1 MPNQPVIP
9 FGNLPQQP
17 LGPLTGWESGFNS
30 AIGIDQQ
37 EANRRDQEIQA
48 QLEQNKLLNETLNNP
63 VLAAKRALEMSTIG
77 EQQKAYDS
85 GEIPGM
91 LSAGRQAAT
100 AKSLA
105 DKSVSEL
112 TQASVRAQNVV
123 SFAKSLKDASP
134 ADLSIP
140 GGKWDV
146 IKETG
151 KKLGLPSEWFP
162 DKYTPEAGAQIQQA
176 AAFAINSQPFL
187 QQQLLLKQKGE
198 QEIGQVKEQGAQARQ
213 TFQESVPGRVEI
225 AKAGFQNQ
233 LGLRLAS
240 MTPGQQ
246 ATFQIQQK
254 INNGIPLDEGDL
266 QQAEAA
272 VQERL
277 KQSAPNLEADL
288 EKNLVTTFRANRD
301 LRLQWAKSHGMPDD
315 APPEM
320 MAHVEAQNQYRK
332 VVQKQTL
339 QQYANAKFNIRG
351 QDMEVKDGTLVPI
364 GKGEGSKASDTTS
377 APSTTAAIASIPA
390 IPGTAGEPMSPE
402 LGGATPPAQT
412 TPSSPSIPKVGTI
425 MGGYKFKG
433 GDPSDK
439 KNWEKV
445 K

>member
-30 AIGIDQQ
+30 ALGIDQQ
-37 EANRRDQEIQA
+37 QANRREQDIQTA
-48 QLEQNKLLNETLNNP
+48 MEQNKLLNATLDNP
-63 VLAAKRALEMSTIG
+63 VLAAKRALEMSTVG

-105 DKSVSEL
+105 DKSVSDL

-123 SFAKSLKDASP
+123 SFAESLKDASP
-134 ADLSIP
+134 ADLSMP

-151 KKLGLPSEWFP
+151 KKLGLPSQWFP

-176 AAFAINSQPFL
+176 TSFAIKSQPFL

-246 ATFQIQQK
+246 NSYLIQQK
-254 INNGIPLDEGDL
+254 INNDIPLNENDL
-266 QQAEAA
+266 QAAEAA
-272 VQERL
+272 VVERL
-277 KQSAPNLEADL
+277 KMQAPNLEDEYSKKVMGDFLNNPDKMKAF
-288 EKNLVTTFRANRD
+288 V
-301 LRLQWAKSHGMPDD
+301 KSHGLPPDTTAAD
-315 APPEM
+315 AS
-320 MAHVEAQNQYRK
+320 HVAGQEQFRAE
-332 VVQKQTL
+332 VTKQTL
-339 QQYANAKFNIRG
+339 QQYANAKFVIHGVEMKVDN
-351 QDMEVKDGTLVPI
+351 GTLKPI
-364 GKGEGSKASDTTS
+364 GKASAKNQAAAAATPA
-377 APSTTAAIASIPA
+377 APAT
-390 IPGTAGEPMSPE
+390 PGTTGEQMSPE
-402 LGGATPPAQT
+402 LGGATPPAPSA
-412 TPSSPSIPKVGTI
+412 TPTPKFKVGKVYTDVP
-425 MGGYKFKG
+425 GHEKQKLEFVQF
-433 GDPSDK
+433 DK
-439 KNWEKV
+439 DGNPQFRPAK
-445 K
+445 